1 MRAITDQLKMTKEGI
16 RCVMYEDTRYK
27 CYVTRSGYFMS
38 KKSREKN
45 KHTEEL
51 GILWFFLEAMN
62 FSQEK
67 RNRKKAKWF
76 YAKPQ

>member
-1 MRAITDQLKMTKEGI
+1 MLCNEEPLLHVQK
-16 RCVMYEDTRYK
+16 VM
-27 CYVTRSGYFMS
+27 
-38 KKSREKN
+38 EKN
-45 KHTEEL
+45 KHTEEF